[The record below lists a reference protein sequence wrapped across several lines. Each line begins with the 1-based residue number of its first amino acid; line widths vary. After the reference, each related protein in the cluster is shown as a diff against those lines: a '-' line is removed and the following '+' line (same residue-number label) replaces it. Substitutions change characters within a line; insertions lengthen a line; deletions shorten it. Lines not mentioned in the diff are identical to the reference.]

1 MNTELHEYEQAAQ
14 NDENSLEGIILR
26 RADPDDCDQIVNLVE
41 IGKDDV
47 FNRVYS
53 YPRIL

>member
-1 MNTELHEYEQAAQ
+1 M
-14 NDENSLEGIILR
+14 R
-26 RADPDDCDQIVNLVE
+26 LVE

-53 YPRIL
+53 YPRILKLIESSYLALTMLDSNGEVVGFAAFEDFP

>member
-26 RADPDDCDQIVNLVE
+26 RADRDDCDQIVNLVE